1 MIKRDGHG
9 AAPVLANKACL
20 TSPELS
26 CKKTQSLIIRGRG
39 TRTIAPKKGI
49 KWSNPAIT
57 PQSSG
62 LGMLRKNMATPIA
75 TPKKTLVGIGVV
87 TLVAAVTLDGLSAI
101 LLVPATYLVL
111 NLLEEYVVVPFVIG
125 HRLLLNPVVLFVW
138 LIFWGWLWGVPGALM
153 AVPLL
158 AIVKIVCDH
167 VQPLASLA
175 EFIGQ

>member
-1 MIKRDGHG
+1 MEQPRHHAPEQRIGHAEKKHGDADRD
-9 AAPVLANKACL
+9 
-20 TSPELS
+20 T
-26 CKKTQSLIIRGRG
+26 
-39 TRTIAPKKGI
+39 
-49 KWSNPAIT
+49 
-57 PQSSG
+57 
-62 LGMLRKNMATPIA
+62 
-75 TPKKTLVGIGVV
+75 KKTLVGIGVV
-87 TLVAAVTLDGLSAI
+87 TLVAAVALDGLGAI

-125 HRLLLNPVVLFVW
+125 HRLLLNPVVFFVW

-175 EFIGQ
+175 EFIEQ

>member
-1 MIKRDGHG
+1 MEQPRHHAPEQRIGHAEKKHGDADRD
-9 AAPVLANKACL
+9 
-20 TSPELS
+20 T
-26 CKKTQSLIIRGRG
+26 
-39 TRTIAPKKGI
+39 
-49 KWSNPAIT
+49 
-57 PQSSG
+57 
-62 LGMLRKNMATPIA
+62 
-75 TPKKTLVGIGVV
+75 KKTLVGIGVV
-87 TLVAAVTLDGLSAI
+87 TLVAAVALDGLSAI

-125 HRLLLNPVVLFVW
+125 HRLLLNPVVLIVW

-175 EFIGQ
+175 EFIEQ